1 MPKPILLS
9 FAMALLVFVSCSKK
23 NVNSNSTTWTFNGN
37 TYTAITVGYDSAN
50 EYGLLDAQD
59 PGANNA
65 ITIGFNSHPIVNGA
79 YIVTKGVL
87 GPGYPA
93 NNCALHVFGNN
104 SGDYLSIG
112 KPGDVVNVTITN
124 GKIHASFSNI
134 TIENGSDTTT
144 VSGTIIQVTY
154 E

>member
-1 MPKPILLS
+1 
-9 FAMALLVFVSCSKK
+9 MALLVFVSCSKK
-23 NVNSNSTTWTFNGN
+23 NVNSNSTTWTFNGKEYS
-37 TYTAITVGYDSAN
+37 TTTAGYDSAN
-50 EYGLLDAQD
+50 VYGLLDAQD
-59 PGANNA
+59 PAGNNG
-65 ITIGFNSHPIVNGA
+65 ITIGFNSHPIVNGT
-79 YIVTKGVL
+79 YVVTPGVL

-93 NNCALHVFGNN
+93 NNCALHVFSNS
-104 SGDYLSIG
+104 SGDCLSTG

-134 TIENGSDTTT
+134 TIQNGSDTTT